1 MIDRIERGGSI
12 LVETPSTSL
21 MATRIIHLEIS
32 TIERKKKSRKN
43 NDLSP
48 FYSPYKY
55 TFLFSNE
62 IEKKNF
68 KMETDEKVFVP

>member
-21 MATRIIHLEIS
+21 MATRIIS
-32 TIERKKKSRKN
+32 PRNFNDRKEKKSRKN